1 MRKKRTTPPSALTDI
16 AFLLLLFFLI
26 MAITSHQSPIP
37 LTPAQTSAQKMDLKD
52 IPTLLVSQDGQLFL
66 DGTPINLEALPSEST
81 YALLADRNTPF
92 SVLFPLIEHL
102 REQGTETLHCLV
114 EEKP

>member
-26 MAITSHQSPIP
+26 MAITSHQSPVP
-37 LTPAQTSAQKMDLKD
+37 LNPAQTSAQKIDLKD
-52 IPTLLVSQDGQLFL
+52 IATLLVSQDGQLFL
-66 DGTPINLEALPSEST
+66 DGNPVILETLPSEST
-81 YALLADRNTPF
+81 YALLADKNTPF
-92 SVLFPLIEHL
+92 SVLFPIIEYL

-114 EEKP
+114 EETP